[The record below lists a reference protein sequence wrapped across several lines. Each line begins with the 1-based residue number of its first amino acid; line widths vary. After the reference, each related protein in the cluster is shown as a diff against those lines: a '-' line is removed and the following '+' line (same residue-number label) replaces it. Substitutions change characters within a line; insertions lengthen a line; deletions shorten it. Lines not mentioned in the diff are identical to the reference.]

1 MKGLGLALNSK
12 RVLVVARRVVRQLKR
27 DRRTIG
33 LITFAP
39 IFLMILFGYALSGE
53 MSGIN
58 LGIVD
63 FGGQDDLR
71 DHLASVDDFDLLRL
85 GSESDAEKLIVEGR
99 LHGAVVMRDWEVR
112 ILLDGSSPQISSS
125 IMAEVRGGLLSNSG
139 LQNGERGGGEGES
152 GGAVNVASLGRDG
165 GIGGVGGEGIFGSDV
180 GVGRYGALGEY
191 SAVRAKSPEIVQRY
205 IYGYDLEMMDSV
217 GPAVLGLVVFFFTFI
232 TAAISFLRERTQGSL
247 EKFMVS
253 PLSRPEMV
261 AGYLLGFSLFALL
274 QSATTFLVVVFVF
287 GVPMNGNPITAF
299 AVILLL
305 GAGALVLGAF
315 FSNFAKTEFQ
325 VVQFIP
331 MVILPQ
337 VVLSGVWWPL
347 ESIPAF
353 IRPISYI
360 LPLTYSSDALRAVML
375 KGAGISEI
383 LVPDLLFLLAF
394 FVIAFGAA
402 TLMLKREVG

>member
-1 MKGLGLALNSK
+1 MTDPILNGK

-33 LITFAP
+33 LITFLP

-63 FGGQDDLR
+63 YGGQDDLK
-71 DHLASVDDFDLLRL
+71 DHLASVDDFALLFL
-85 GSESDAEKLIVEGR
+85 GSESDAERLIVEGR
-99 LHGAVVMRDWEVR
+99 LHGAVVIGEEGDEVR
-112 ILLDGSSPQISSS
+112 VLLDGSSPQITNS
-125 IMAEVRGGLLSNSG
+125 IMAEVRAGLTSG
-139 LQNGERGGGEGES
+139 ETPEGAVGGGADGSGMAEVGIKKYGAVGGYGASGVS
-152 GGAVNVASLGRDG
+152 GGSG
-165 GIGGVGGEGIFGSDV
+165 GFEG
-180 GVGRYGALGEY
+180 
-191 SAVRAKSPEIVQRY
+191 SPEIVKRY

-287 GVPMNGNPITAF
+287 DVPMNGSPLTAF
-299 AVILLL
+299 ATILLL

-315 FSNFAKTEFQ
+315 LSNFAKTEYQ

-353 IRPISYI
+353 IRPISRI

-375 KGAGISEI
+375 KGAGISDI
-383 LVPDLLFLLAF
+383 LVPDLVFLVGF
-394 FVIAFGAA
+394 FVIVFGAA

>member
-1 MKGLGLALNSK
+1 MMGGNLNAK

-39 IFLMILFGYALSGE
+39 IFLMTLFGYALSGE

-63 FGGQDDLR
+63 YGGQDALR
-71 DHLASVDDFDLLRL
+71 DYLASVDDFALLHL
-85 GSESDAEKLIVEGR
+85 GSESDAEKLIVDGR
-99 LHGAVVMRDWEVR
+99 LHGAVVIRGEVVR

-125 IMAEVRGGLLSNSG
+125 IMAEVRNGLLPQDG
-139 LQNGERGGGEGES
+139 LPNGGRGGGGD
-152 GGAVNVASLGRDG
+152 GGLGGFGPDGGVGSDG
-165 GIGGVGGEGIFGSDV
+165 GINTG
-180 GVGRYGALGEY
+180 
-191 SAVRAKSPEIVQRY
+191 PEIVQRY
-205 IYGYDLEMMDSV
+205 VYGYDLEMMDSV

-287 GVPMNGNPITAF
+287 GVPMNGNPLTAF

-347 ESIPAF
+347 ESIPAV

-375 KGAGISEI
+375 KGAGVSEI
-383 LVPDLLFLLAF
+383 LVPDLLFLVGF

>member
-1 MKGLGLALNSK
+1 MTDPILNGK

-33 LITFAP
+33 LITFLP

-63 FGGQDDLR
+63 YGGQDDLK
-71 DHLASVDDFDLLRL
+71 DHLASVDDFALLFL
-85 GSESDAEKLIVEGR
+85 GSESDAERLIVEGR
-99 LHGAVVMRDWEVR
+99 LHGAVVIGEEGDEVR
-112 ILLDGSSPQISSS
+112 VLLDGSSPQITNS
-125 IMAEVRGGLLSNSG
+125 IMAEVRAGLTSG
-139 LQNGERGGGEGES
+139 ETPEGAVGGGADGSGMAEVGIKKYGAVGGYGASGVS
-152 GGAVNVASLGRDG
+152 GGSG
-165 GIGGVGGEGIFGSDV
+165 GFEG
-180 GVGRYGALGEY
+180 
-191 SAVRAKSPEIVQRY
+191 SPEIVKRY

-261 AGYLLGFSLFALL
+261 AGYLLGFGLFALL

-287 GVPMNGNPITAF
+287 DVPMNGNPLTAF
-299 AVILLL
+299 ATILLL

-315 FSNFAKTEFQ
+315 LSNFAKTEYQ

-353 IRPISYI
+353 IRPISRI

-375 KGAGISEI
+375 KGAGISDI
-383 LVPDLLFLLAF
+383 LVPDLVFLVGF
-394 FVIAFGAA
+394 FVIVFGAA

>member
-1 MKGLGLALNSK
+1 MMGPKINSR

-33 LITFAP
+33 LITLAP
-39 IFLMILFGYALSGE
+39 VFLMILFGYALSGE
-53 MSGIN
+53 MAGIN
-58 LGIVD
+58 LGVVD
-63 FGGQDDLR
+63 LGGQDALR
-71 DHLASVDDFDLLRL
+71 DHLATVDDFDLLRL
-85 GSESDAEKLIVEGR
+85 GSESDAERLIVEGR
-99 LHGAVVMRDWEVR
+99 LHGAVVIRGEEVR
-112 ILLDGSSPQISSS
+112 VLLDGSSPQITAS
-125 IMAEVRGGLLSNSG
+125 IMTEVKNGLLPLKG
-139 LQNGERGGGEGES
+139 LQNG
-152 GGAVNVASLGRDG
+152 GRMD
-165 GIGGVGGEGIFGSDV
+165 VGGELGDVEGGWLGGDGIVGGSSGPGGLGSD
-180 GVGRYGALGEY
+180 GDIGICAALGGY
-191 SAVRAKSPEIVQRY
+191 GGPGAAPEVVQRY
-205 IYGYDLEMMDSV
+205 IRGYDLEMMDSV

-261 AGYLLGFSLFALL
+261 AGYLLGFSLFAFL
-274 QSATTFLVVVFVF
+274 QSATTLLVVVLAF
-287 GVPMNGNPITAF
+287 GVPMEGSPLTAF
-299 AVILLL
+299 GVILLL
-305 GAGALVLGAF
+305 GAGGLVLGAF
-315 FSNFAKTEFQ
+315 LSNFAKTEFQ

-331 MVILPQ
+331 IVILPQ

-353 IRPISYI
+353 LQPISYA

-383 LVPDLLFLLAF
+383 LVPDLLFLVGF
-394 FVIAFGAA
+394 FVLAFGAA

>member
-1 MKGLGLALNSK
+1 MGPKINSR

-33 LITFAP
+33 LITLAP
-39 IFLMILFGYALSGE
+39 VFLMILFGYALSGE
-53 MSGIN
+53 MAGIN
-58 LGIVD
+58 LGVVD
-63 FGGQDDLR
+63 LGGQDALR
-71 DHLASVDDFDLLRL
+71 DHLATVDDFDLLRL
-85 GSESDAEKLIVEGR
+85 GSESDAERLIVEGR
-99 LHGAVVMRDWEVR
+99 LHGAVVIRGEEVR
-112 ILLDGSSPQISSS
+112 VLLDGSSPQITAS
-125 IMAEVRGGLLSNSG
+125 IMTEVKNGLLPLKG
-139 LQNGERGGGEGES
+139 LQNG
-152 GGAVNVASLGRDG
+152 GRMD
-165 GIGGVGGEGIFGSDV
+165 VGGELEDVEGGWLGGDGIVGGSSGPGGLGSD
-180 GVGRYGALGEY
+180 GDIGICAALGGY
-191 SAVRAKSPEIVQRY
+191 GGPGAAPEVVQRY
-205 IYGYDLEMMDSV
+205 IRGYDLEMMDSV

-274 QSATTFLVVVFVF
+274 QSATTLLVVVLAF
-287 GVPMNGNPITAF
+287 GVPMEGSPLTAF
-299 AVILLL
+299 GVILLL
-305 GAGALVLGAF
+305 GAGGLVLGAF
-315 FSNFAKTEFQ
+315 LSNFAKTEFQ

-331 MVILPQ
+331 IVILPQ

-353 IRPISYI
+353 LQPISYA

-383 LVPDLLFLLAF
+383 LVPDLLFLVGF
-394 FVIAFGAA
+394 FVLAFGAA

>member
-1 MKGLGLALNSK
+1 MTGLALNTK

-63 FGGQDDLR
+63 FGGQEALR
-71 DHLASVDDFDLLRL
+71 DHLAAVDDFDLLRL
-85 GSESDAEKLIVEGR
+85 GSESDAERLIVEGR
-99 LHGAVVMRDWEVR
+99 LHGAVVIREDEVK

-125 IMAEVRGGLLSNSG
+125 IIAEVRSGILPGDFLS
-139 LQNGERGGGEGES
+139 QRGGGKAGD
-152 GGAVNVASLGRDG
+152 GGAGKDDGVA
-165 GIGGVGGEGIFGSDV
+165 
-180 GVGRYGALGEY
+180 EY
-191 SAVRAKSPEIVQRY
+191 DLSESSSPEIVQRY
-205 IYGYDLEMMDSV
+205 IRGYDLEMMDSV

-274 QSATTFLVVVFVF
+274 QSATTLIVVVFAF
-287 GVPMNGNPITAF
+287 GVPMEGNPLTAF
-299 AVILLL
+299 GVILLL
-305 GAGALVLGAF
+305 GAGGLVLGAF
-315 FSNFAKTEFQ
+315 LSNFAKTEFQ

-331 MVILPQ
+331 IVILPQ

-353 IRPISYI
+353 LQPISYI

-375 KGAGISEI
+375 KGAGVSEI
-383 LVPDLLFLLAF
+383 VPDLLFLVGFFILAF
-394 FVIAFGAA
+394 WAA

>member
-1 MKGLGLALNSK
+1 MMERSLDAK

-27 DRRTIG
+27 DKRTIG

-39 IFLMILFGYALSGE
+39 IFLLILFGYALSGE

-63 FGGQDDLR
+63 FGGQDALKV
-71 DHLASVDDFDLLRL
+71 HLQSVDDFDLLYL

-99 LHGAVVMRDWEVR
+99 LHGAVVIRKEEVR
-112 ILLDGSSPQISSS
+112 ILLDGSSPQITSS
-125 IMAEVRGGLLSNSG
+125 IMAESRAGLLSPESLREG
-139 LQNGERGGGEGES
+139 GRGE
-152 GGAVNVASLGRDG
+152 VLD
-165 GIGGVGGEGIFGSDV
+165 GGVG
-180 GVGRYGALGEY
+180 RGADDIEMG
-191 SAVRAKSPEIVQRY
+191 PEIVQRY
-205 IYGYDLEMMDSV
+205 VYGYDLEMMDSV

-287 GVPMNGNPITAF
+287 GVPMNGNPLTAF

-347 ESIPAF
+347 QSIPAF

-375 KGAGISEI
+375 KGAGISDI
-383 LVPDLLFLLAF
+383 LVPDLLFLVGF
-394 FVIAFGAA
+394 FVIVFGAA

>member
-1 MKGLGLALNSK
+1 MTCSILNGK

-27 DRRTIG
+27 DKRTIG
-33 LITFAP
+33 LITFLP

-63 FGGQDDLR
+63 YGGQNALR
-71 DHLASVDDFDLLRL
+71 DHLTAVNDFELLHL
-85 GSESDAEKLIVEGR
+85 GSESDAERLIVEGR
-99 LHGAVVMRDWEVR
+99 LHGAVVIGEEEDEVR
-112 ILLDGSSPQISSS
+112 VLLDGSSPQISSA
-125 IMAEVRGGLLSNSG
+125 IIAEVRAG
-139 LQNGERGGGEGES
+139 LQPGEIH
-152 GGAVNVASLGRDG
+152 LQ
-165 GIGGVGGEGIFGSDV
+165 GGVDKVGDGSVGGNG
-180 GVGRYGALGEY
+180 GVEA
-191 SAVRAKSPEIVQRY
+191 APQIVPRY
-205 IYGYDLEMMDSV
+205 IRGYDLEMMDSV

-253 PLSRPEMV
+253 PLTRPEMV

-287 GVPMNGNPITAF
+287 GVPMNGNPLTAF
-299 AVILLL
+299 AVLLLL

-353 IRPISYI
+353 IRPICYI
-360 LPLTYSSDALRAVML
+360 LPLTYSSEALRAVML
-375 KGAGISEI
+375 KGAGVSQI
-383 LVPDLLFLLAF
+383 LVPDLLFLVGF
-394 FVIAFGAA
+394 FVIAFAAA
-402 TLMLKREVG
+402 TLMLKRELG

>member
-1 MKGLGLALNSK
+1 MTGLGLTLNSK
-12 RVLVVARRVVRQLKR
+12 RVFVVAKRVVRQLKR

-33 LITFAP
+33 LITFLP

-63 FGGQDDLR
+63 YCGQDDLTE
-71 DHLASVDDFDLLRL
+71 HLASVDDFDLLRL
-85 GSESDAEKLIVEGR
+85 GSESDAERLIVEGR
-99 LHGAVVMRDWEVR
+99 LHGAVVIREDEVK
-112 ILLDGSSPQISSS
+112 ILLDGSSPQITST
-125 IMAEVRGGLLSNSG
+125 IMAEVNNGLLPKTSHQRSVSG
-139 LQNGERGGGEGES
+139 
-152 GGAVNVASLGRDG
+152 AS
-165 GIGGVGGEGIFGSDV
+165 S
-180 GVGRYGALGEY
+180 LGEY
-191 SAVRAKSPEIVQRY
+191 TVEAETPEIVQRY
-205 IYGYDLEMMDSV
+205 IRGYDLEMMDSV

-253 PLSRPEMV
+253 PLTRPEMV

-274 QSATTFLVVVFVF
+274 QSATTLLVVVFVF
-287 GVPMNGNPITAF
+287 GVPMNGNPLTAF
-299 AVILLL
+299 AVLLLL
-305 GAGALVLGAF
+305 GSGALVLGAF

-375 KGAGISEI
+375 KGAGVSQI
-383 LVPDLLFLLAF
+383 LVPDLVFLVGF
-394 FVIAFGAA
+394 FVISFALA

>member
-1 MKGLGLALNSK
+1 
-12 RVLVVARRVVRQLKR
+12 
-27 DRRTIG
+27 
-33 LITFAP
+33 
-39 IFLMILFGYALSGE
+39 

-63 FGGQDDLR
+63 YGGQDALR
-71 DHLASVDDFDLLRL
+71 DYLASVDDFALLHL
-85 GSESDAEKLIVEGR
+85 GSESDAEKLIVDGR
-99 LHGAVVMRDWEVR
+99 LHGAVVIRGEVVR

-125 IMAEVRGGLLSNSG
+125 IMAEVRNGLLPQDG
-139 LQNGERGGGEGES
+139 LPNGGRGGGGD
-152 GGAVNVASLGRDG
+152 GGLGGFGSDGGVGSDG
-165 GIGGVGGEGIFGSDV
+165 GINTG
-180 GVGRYGALGEY
+180 
-191 SAVRAKSPEIVQRY
+191 PEIVQRY
-205 IYGYDLEMMDSV
+205 VYGYDLEMMDSV

-287 GVPMNGNPITAF
+287 GVPMNGNPLTAF

-315 FSNFAKTEFQ
+315 FSNFAKNEFQ

-331 MVILPQ
+331 IVILPQ

-347 ESIPAF
+347 EAIPAF
-353 IRPISYI
+353 IRPISYV

-375 KGAGISEI
+375 KGAGVSEI

>member
-1 MKGLGLALNSK
+1 MMGPKINSR

-33 LITFAP
+33 LITLAP
-39 IFLMILFGYALSGE
+39 VFLMILFGYALSGE
-53 MSGIN
+53 MAGIN
-58 LGIVD
+58 LGVVD
-63 FGGQDDLR
+63 LGGQDALR
-71 DHLASVDDFDLLRL
+71 DHLATVDDFDLLRL
-85 GSESDAEKLIVEGR
+85 GSESDAERLIVEGR
-99 LHGAVVMRDWEVR
+99 LHGAVVIRGEEVR
-112 ILLDGSSPQISSS
+112 VLLDGSSPQITAS
-125 IMAEVRGGLLSNSG
+125 IMTEVKNGLLPLKG
-139 LQNGERGGGEGES
+139 LQNG
-152 GGAVNVASLGRDG
+152 GRMD
-165 GIGGVGGEGIFGSDV
+165 VGGELEDVEGGWLGGDGIVGGSSGPGGLGSD
-180 GVGRYGALGEY
+180 GDIGICAALGGY
-191 SAVRAKSPEIVQRY
+191 GGPGAAPEVVQRY
-205 IYGYDLEMMDSV
+205 IRGYDLEMMDSV

-274 QSATTFLVVVFVF
+274 QSATTLLVVVLAF
-287 GVPMNGNPITAF
+287 GVPMEGSPLTAF
-299 AVILLL
+299 GVILLL
-305 GAGALVLGAF
+305 GAGGLVLGAF
-315 FSNFAKTEFQ
+315 LSNFAKTEFQ

-331 MVILPQ
+331 IVILPQ

-353 IRPISYI
+353 LQPISYA

-383 LVPDLLFLLAF
+383 LVPDLLFLVGF
-394 FVIAFGAA
+394 FVLAFGAA

>member
-1 MKGLGLALNSK
+1 MMERSLDAK
-12 RVLVVARRVVRQLKR
+12 RVLVVARRIVRQLKR
-27 DRRTIG
+27 DKRTIG

-63 FGGQDDLR
+63 YGGQDALR

-99 LHGAVVMRDWEVR
+99 LHGAVVIREEEEEVR

-125 IMAEVRGGLLSNSG
+125 IMAEVRNGLLPQDG
-139 LQNGERGGGEGES
+139 LQNGGM
-152 GGAVNVASLGRDG
+152 ANVVDG
-165 GIGGVGGEGIFGSDV
+165 GFGRGAGGVEAG
-180 GVGRYGALGEY
+180 
-191 SAVRAKSPEIVQRY
+191 PEIVQRY
-205 IYGYDLEMMDSV
+205 VSGYDLEMMDSV
-217 GPAVLGLVVFFFTFI
+217 GPTVLGLVVFFFTFI

-287 GVPMNGNPITAF
+287 GVPMDGNPLTAF
-299 AVILLL
+299 AIILLL

-315 FSNFAKTEFQ
+315 LSNFAKTEYQ

-331 MVILPQ
+331 MVILPP

-347 ESIPAF
+347 EAIPAF

-375 KGAGISEI
+375 KGAGVSEI
-383 LVPDLLFLLAF
+383 LVPDLLFLVGF
-394 FVIAFGAA
+394 FVVSFALA
-402 TLMLKREVG
+402 TVMLKREVG

>member
-1 MKGLGLALNSK
+1 MTGLALNTK

-63 FGGQDDLR
+63 FGGQEALR
-71 DHLASVDDFDLLRL
+71 DHLAAVDDFDLLRL
-85 GSESDAEKLIVEGR
+85 GSESDAERLIVEGR
-99 LHGAVVMRDWEVR
+99 LHGAVVIREDEVK

-125 IMAEVRGGLLSNSG
+125 IIAEVRSGILPGDILS
-139 LQNGERGGGEGES
+139 QRGGGKAGD
-152 GGAVNVASLGRDG
+152 GGAGKDDGVA
-165 GIGGVGGEGIFGSDV
+165 
-180 GVGRYGALGEY
+180 EY
-191 SAVRAKSPEIVQRY
+191 DLSESSSPEIVQRY
-205 IYGYDLEMMDSV
+205 IRGYDLEMMDSV

-274 QSATTFLVVVFVF
+274 QSATTLIVVVFAF
-287 GVPMNGNPITAF
+287 GVPMEGNPLTAF
-299 AVILLL
+299 GVILLL
-305 GAGALVLGAF
+305 GAGGLVLGAF
-315 FSNFAKTEFQ
+315 LSNFAKTEFQ

-331 MVILPQ
+331 IVILPQ

-353 IRPISYI
+353 LQPISYI

-375 KGAGISEI
+375 KGAGVSEI
-383 LVPDLLFLLAF
+383 VPDLLFLVGFFILAF
-394 FVIAFGAA
+394 WAA

>member
-1 MKGLGLALNSK
+1 MTGLALNTK

-63 FGGQDDLR
+63 FGGQEALR
-71 DHLASVDDFDLLRL
+71 DHLAAVDDFDLLRL
-85 GSESDAEKLIVEGR
+85 GSESDAERLIVEGR
-99 LHGAVVMRDWEVR
+99 LHGAVVIGEEGKGEVR
-112 ILLDGSSPQISSS
+112 VLLDGSSPQISSS
-125 IMAEVRGGLLSNSG
+125 IIAEVRSG
-139 LQNGERGGGEGES
+139 LQLGDILSQRGGGGKAGD
-152 GGAVNVASLGRDG
+152 GGAGKDDGVAEYDLS
-165 GIGGVGGEGIFGSDV
+165 
-180 GVGRYGALGEY
+180 EY
-191 SAVRAKSPEIVQRY
+191 SSPGVVQRY
-205 IYGYDLEMMDSV
+205 IRGYDLEMMDSV

-274 QSATTFLVVVFVF
+274 QSATTLIVVVFAF
-287 GVPMNGNPITAF
+287 GVPMEGNPLTAF
-299 AVILLL
+299 SVILLL
-305 GAGALVLGAF
+305 GAGGLVLGAF
-315 FSNFAKTEFQ
+315 LSNFAKTEFQ

-331 MVILPQ
+331 IVILPQ

-353 IRPISYI
+353 LQPISYI

-375 KGAGISEI
+375 KGAGVSEI
-383 LVPDLLFLLAF
+383 VPDLLFLVGFFILAF
-394 FVIAFGAA
+394 WAA

>member
-1 MKGLGLALNSK
+1 MERSLDVK

-27 DRRTIG
+27 DKRTIG

-63 FGGQDDLR
+63 YGGQDALKA
-71 DHLASVDDFDLLRL
+71 HLQSVDDFDLLYL

-99 LHGAVVMRDWEVR
+99 LHGAVVIRKEVVR
-112 ILLDGSSPQISSS
+112 ILLDGSSPQITSS
-125 IMAEVRGGLLSNSG
+125 IMAEVRSG
-139 LQNGERGGGEGES
+139 LQPPESLQKGVRGGGGD
-152 GGAVNVASLGRDG
+152 GVVRGA
-165 GIGGVGGEGIFGSDV
+165 GGVETG
-180 GVGRYGALGEY
+180 
-191 SAVRAKSPEIVQRY
+191 PQIVQRY
-205 IYGYDLEMMDSV
+205 VYGYDLEMMDSV

-287 GVPMNGNPITAF
+287 GVPMNGNPLTAF

-347 ESIPAF
+347 QSIPAF

-383 LVPDLLFLLAF
+383 LVPDLLFLVGF
-394 FVIAFGAA
+394 FVASFIAA
-402 TLMLKREVG
+402 TLILSREVG

>member
-1 MKGLGLALNSK
+1 MTDPILNGK

-33 LITFAP
+33 LITFLP

-63 FGGQDDLR
+63 YGGQDDLK
-71 DHLASVDDFDLLRL
+71 DHLASVDDFALLFL
-85 GSESDAEKLIVEGR
+85 GSESDAERLIVEGR
-99 LHGAVVMRDWEVR
+99 LHGAVVIGEEGDEVR
-112 ILLDGSSPQISSS
+112 VLLDGSSPQITNS
-125 IMAEVRGGLLSNSG
+125 IMAEVRAGLTSG
-139 LQNGERGGGEGES
+139 ETPEGAVGGGADGSGMAEVGIKKYGAVGGYGASGVS
-152 GGAVNVASLGRDG
+152 GGSG
-165 GIGGVGGEGIFGSDV
+165 GFEG
-180 GVGRYGALGEY
+180 
-191 SAVRAKSPEIVQRY
+191 SPEIVKRY

-287 GVPMNGNPITAF
+287 DVPMNGSPLTAF
-299 AVILLL
+299 ATILLL

-315 FSNFAKTEFQ
+315 LSNFAKTEYQ

-347 ESIPAF
+347 ESIPDF
-353 IRPISYI
+353 IRPISRI

-375 KGAGISEI
+375 KGAGISDI
-383 LVPDLLFLLAF
+383 LVPDLVFLVGF
-394 FVIAFGAA
+394 FVIVFGAA

>member
-1 MKGLGLALNSK
+1 MTGLDLTLNSK

-33 LITFAP
+33 LITFLP

-63 FGGQDDLR
+63 YRSQDDLTE
-71 DHLASVDDFDLLRL
+71 HLASVDDFDLLRL
-85 GSESDAEKLIVEGR
+85 GSESDAERLIVDGR
-99 LHGAVVMRDWEVR
+99 LHGAVVIRDDEVR
-112 ILLDGSSPQISSS
+112 VLLDGSSPQITST
-125 IMAEVRGGLLSNSG
+125 IMAEVKNGLLPKTGHLRSVSG
-139 LQNGERGGGEGES
+139 
-152 GGAVNVASLGRDG
+152 AS
-165 GIGGVGGEGIFGSDV
+165 S
-180 GVGRYGALGEY
+180 LGEY
-191 SAVRAKSPEIVQRY
+191 SAVEAATPEIVQRY
-205 IYGYDLEMMDSV
+205 VRGYDLEMMDSV

-253 PLSRPEMV
+253 PLTRPEMV

-274 QSATTFLVVVFVF
+274 QSATTLLVVVFVF
-287 GVPMNGNPITAF
+287 GVPMNGNPLTAF
-299 AVILLL
+299 AVLLLL
-305 GAGALVLGAF
+305 GSGALVLGAF

-375 KGAGISEI
+375 KGAGVPDI
-383 LVPDLLFLLAF
+383 LVPDLLFLVGF
-394 FVIAFGAA
+394 FVISFALA